1 MVVVQP
7 FVLDDFQG
15 AIVSAV
21 AVEAIKDFVR
31 GIAPTESSIEMDCE
45 TVPELRIDSGKATSV
60 ALVVAELLTNA
71 VKHAFPERRSG
82 TIRVTLRRS
91 DGVAQVTIA
100 DDGIGMPNATG
111 RSAGVRIVESLVT
124 QMGGTIARETDT
136 GTTHVITL
144 PLTDPS
150 G

>member
-71 VKHAFPERRSG
+71 ES
-82 TIRVTLRRS
+82 
-91 DGVAQVTIA
+91 
-100 DDGIGMPNATG
+100 MPFQ
-111 RSAGVRIVESLVT
+111 RAGVEPY
-124 QMGGTIARETDT
+124 E
-136 GTTHVITL
+136 L
-144 PLTDPS
+144 PCAEVMALPK
-150 G
+150 